1 MQFYVDRNTPAVDR
15 VRWPAKPKDTA
26 ALKPEDETI
35 LKLLEQYGCESF
47 RVHDGW
53 AVVHDTASTYSEL
66 IREACRRYVA
76 QEVGKVVQEAV
87 EYKRLVP

>member
-53 AVVHDTASTYSEL
+53 AVVHDTASTVIAFHTPIDKWEGIL
-66 IREACRRYVA
+66 KTLVA
-76 QEVGKVVQEAV
+76 
-87 EYKRLVP
+87 L